1 MDIQV
6 VLTESDPKLGSRGQV
21 IKVSAGYAHNFLIP
35 HKKAKLATSANLKS
49 FEEEKARRLKEQAQ
63 KKAHA
68 DELAAKISASSLT
81 LEVLVGEA
89 DKLFGAVTAQDIQQG
104 LLSRGIALEKKD
116 IHLEE
121 PIKKLG
127 DTTVLIK
134 LHPEVQAKL
143 KLWVVKKKNH
153 AKS

>member
-1 MDIQV
+1 MDIEV
-6 VLTESDPKLGSRGQV
+6 VLTEADSKLGSRGQV

-35 HKKAKLATSANLKS
+35 HKKAKLATPPNLKS
-49 FEEEKARRLKEQAQ
+49 FEAEKIRRAKEQVQA
-63 KKAHA
+63 KAHA
-68 DELAAKISASSLT
+68 EELATKISALSLT
-81 LEVLVGEA
+81 LEVLAGEA

-104 LLSRGIALEKKD
+104 LLGQGITVEKKD

-127 DTTVLIK
+127 ATTVLVK

-143 KLWVVKKKNH
+143 KLWVVKKKN
-153 AKS
+153 